1 MPARLPEREGGDV
14 VVVFGRRRDGAAAS
28 SAPDFLGV
36 VDVDRTPALL
46 PLEVLGLRVFR
57 IGVLF
62 AGGNMDA
69 VRDPE
74 VSRDDEDADAFSAL
88 S

>member
-1 MPARLPEREGGDV
+1 MIERRFLDDLELGRSFPLPARSPERDGGDV

-36 VDVDRTPALL
+36 VDVVRTPALL
-46 PLEVLGLRVFR
+46 PLEVLGLRVFLL
-57 IGVLF
+57 GVSY

-69 VRDPE
+69 V
-74 VSRDDEDADAFSAL
+74 
-88 S
+88 